1 VADHMIVQLPTQDL
15 LPGWEETRDPSSGRT
30 YYYHEETRKT
40 QWEVPTEKSLEF
52 DKVKANAQLVAA
64 AKSNDHEQVKLL
76 LDAIEDNEVK
86 EAGEQAKKDWE
97 ERRKA
102 KIEADQHRSRY
113 ASDEEFWRNTPDLPP
128 DED

>member
-1 VADHMIVQLPTQDL
+1 M
-15 LPGWEETRDPSSGRT
+15 
-30 YYYHEETRKT
+30 
-40 QWEVPTEKSLEF
+40 PTEKSLEF